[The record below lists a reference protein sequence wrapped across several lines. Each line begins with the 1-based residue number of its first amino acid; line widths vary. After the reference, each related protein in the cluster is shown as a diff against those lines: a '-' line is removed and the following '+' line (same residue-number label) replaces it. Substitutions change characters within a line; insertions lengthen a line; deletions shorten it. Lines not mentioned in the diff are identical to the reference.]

1 MHSNGDVYVG
11 QHKNLIKNGLG
22 QYFYKSSGMKYVGQ
36 WLNNL
41 KHGEGE
47 LIIQKDQNERLKGT
61 FDNNEFVFGHY
72 TDPQGNIFKSL
83 KHPDET

>member
-11 QHKNLIKNGLG
+11 QHKNLVKNGLG

-47 LIIQKDQNERLKGT
+47 LIIQKD
-61 FDNNEFVFGHY
+61 
-72 TDPQGNIFKSL
+72 
-83 KHPDET
+83 